1 MEALLGIIIGVLMT
15 TGVVTYLKSI
25 NKKRLVNNQS
35 ILLVDKV
42 KKVVSTHF
50 QNLKY
55 LR

>member
-1 MEALLGIIIGVLMT
+1 MEALLVIIIGVLMT
-15 TGVVTYLKSI
+15 TVVTYLKSI
-25 NKKRLVNNQS
+25 TKKRLVNNQS
-35 ILLVDKV
+35 ILLLDKV